1 MDKRQ
6 NQIKTYREYVT
17 EKQRKQADSMLKS
30 TNQRFGPVEE
40 GTTVRIPIDQVD
52 RGKTDPRN
60 ILAVVMENS
69 GDGYYQLGTKAG
81 KNNFLLLLVILLRN

>member
-1 MDKRQ
+1 
-6 NQIKTYREYVT
+6 
-17 EKQRKQADSMLKS
+17 MLKS
-30 TNQRFGPVEE
+30 TSQRFGPVEE
-40 GTTVRIPIDQVD
+40 GTTVIIPIDQVD

-81 KNNFLLLLVILLRN
+81 KNIYIILLRNRNH